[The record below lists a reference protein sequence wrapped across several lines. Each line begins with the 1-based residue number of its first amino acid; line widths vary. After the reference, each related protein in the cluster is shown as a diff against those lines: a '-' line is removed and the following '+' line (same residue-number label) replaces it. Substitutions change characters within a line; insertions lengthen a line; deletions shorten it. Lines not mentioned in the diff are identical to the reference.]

1 MVPCS
6 HPAVVHDG
14 SRPHIYG
21 QHMLDYGL
29 RSGARL
35 PIIASLE
42 VGESQLY
49 MIDARYAV
57 LNTSERQEEII

>member
-1 MVPCS
+1 
-6 HPAVVHDG
+6 
-14 SRPHIYG
+14 
-21 QHMLDYGL
+21 MLDYGL